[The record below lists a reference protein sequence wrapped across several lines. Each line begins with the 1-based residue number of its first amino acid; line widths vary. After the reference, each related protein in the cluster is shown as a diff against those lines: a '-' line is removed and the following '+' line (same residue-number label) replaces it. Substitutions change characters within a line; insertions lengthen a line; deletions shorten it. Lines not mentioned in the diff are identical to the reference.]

1 MSETIITLPWFN
13 AFSRM
18 PTPYFDTS
26 LYSQFGNISSGIA
39 SANGLEGTYSSIQA
53 IASDTSTGKMWDRP
67 AGKSVSL
74 FWDIDGTDTLLFSP
88 ICLNAKQDV
97 AMASVTAVGKWTIW
111 GITSNSSQGITTS
124 TNPIFTTEKI
134 ATICTSTTADV
145 SGNFPSFINRTA
157 SDYLGPFCPSG
168 LESLFPISMDIGA
181 FGTTAT
187 SSVDQRLTA
196 LGKSNYTSATPANY
210 VSTMTVA
217 VGANL
222 QHTIVVI
229 PGLRRYTHVC
239 VAFQI
244 TNSGTHKC
252 LPMILGLSQ
261 NGT

>member
-13 AFSRM
+13 GFGKLA
-18 PTPYFDTS
+18 TPYFDTTVFTQ
-26 LYSQFGNISSGIA
+26 YGNISSGVA
-39 SANGLEGTYSSIQA
+39 SANGLEGTYSSLQA
-53 IASDTSTGKMWDRP
+53 IASDTSSGKLWDRP
-67 AGKSVSL
+67 AGKSISL
-74 FWDIDGTDTLLFSP
+74 FWEIDGTDTLLFAP
-88 ICLNAKQDV
+88 ICLNVKQDV
-97 AMASVTAVGKWTIW
+97 SMASVTAIGKWTVW
-111 GITSNSSQGITTS
+111 GIASNSSQGITSS
-124 TNPIFTTEKI
+124 TNQVFTTEKI
-134 ATICTSTTADV
+134 VTICTSTTADV

-168 LESLFPISMDIGA
+168 LEGLFPISHDVAA

-217 VGANL
+217 AGANL
-222 QHTIVVI
+222 QHTVVVI

-239 VAFQI
+239 VTFNI

-252 LPMILGLSQ
+252 FPMLLGLAQ